1 MISITVFK
9 EQVSY
14 SKLYYFY
21 SVEYTPLIY
30 PNGYTQES
38 LTYYGDR
45 EREREREI
53 KKETKKKT
61 NKQRKKERKKE
72 RKKKREKENE
82 K

>member
-1 MISITVFK
+1 LFK

-38 LTYYGDR
+38 RVEG
-45 EREREREI
+45 ERERERD
-53 KKETKKKT
+53 
-61 NKQRKKERKKE
+61 R
-72 RKKKREKENE
+72 
-82 K
+82 